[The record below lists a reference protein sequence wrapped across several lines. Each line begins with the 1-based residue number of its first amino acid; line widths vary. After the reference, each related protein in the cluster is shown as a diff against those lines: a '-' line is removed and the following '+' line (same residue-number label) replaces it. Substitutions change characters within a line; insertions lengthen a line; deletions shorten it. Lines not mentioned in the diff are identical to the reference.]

1 MLDVKKLL
9 AKVTQ
14 ALNTTPT
21 WAYAGLVNQIHW
33 SSWTC
38 PEDGMVVAD
47 IGLTTNG
54 GVWYYY
60 VNDTTDNFA
69 VGKISGTNA
78 NGTSRTVSFPVIK
91 GHTYKQS
98 AFQSVNGSALYFR
111 YYQFNKLGG
120 VVSRLLKALQSLT
133 SERRW
138 VFC

>member
-1 MLDVKKLL
+1 MLDIKKWI

-21 WAYAGLVNQIHW
+21 WTYVGLVNSMHW

-47 IGLTTNG
+47 IGLMTKG
-54 GVWYYY
+54 GTWYYY

-69 VGKISGTNA
+69 VGKIGGTNA
-78 NGTSRTVSFPVIK
+78 NGTSRTISFPVIK
-91 GHTYKQS
+91 GHTYKCVT
-98 AFQSVNGSALYFR
+98 FTNVNGSALYFR

-120 VVSRLLKALQSLT
+120 GST
-133 SERRW
+133 
-138 VFC
+138 